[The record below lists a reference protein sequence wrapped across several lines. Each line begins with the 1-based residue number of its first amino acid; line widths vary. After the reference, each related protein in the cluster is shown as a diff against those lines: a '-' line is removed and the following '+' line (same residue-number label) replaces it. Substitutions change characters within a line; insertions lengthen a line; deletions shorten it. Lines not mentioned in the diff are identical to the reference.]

1 MSINA
6 LMRGKTVYVAI
17 EGSWREAGKIMRVQP
32 HPPVFVSYRTLEE
45 IIHEH
50 KTLADAK
57 KAHQAWWAMSAD
69 VLELLRRKEI
79 GCTNIVIPKSPRKVY
94 SAQLFKWAE
103 YGIPWDRDPEERIR
117 LLSFEYFTV
126 KAGEKGDRDI
136 DPWY

>member
-6 LMRGKTVYVAI
+6 LMRGKTVWVAI

-50 KTLADAK
+50 TTLADAK
-57 KAHQAWWAMSAD
+57 KAHQAWWAMSVD
-69 VLELLRRKEI
+69 VLELLLRKEVAY
-79 GCTNIVIPKSPRKVY
+79 TNIVVPKSPRKIY
-94 SAQLFKWAE
+94 SAQLHKWHE
-103 YGIPWDRDPEERIR
+103 FGTPWDHDPEERIR

-126 KAGEKGDRDI
+126 KAGEKGDRNI
-136 DPWY
+136 DCWY